1 MPTLHRNIKNGVL
14 WKNKNGN
21 LVPFSI
27 KGLRGSDPKLNWTK
41 LFWSELNIPSHGF
54 ILWMAI
60 QGRPDVKSWE
70 FSNDKSLC
78 FFFFKNQLDSHSHLF
93 FECEISKVVWKMVT
107 YFRNIYFEWFP
118 VLENLQ
124 ERLKVK

>member
-78 FFFFKNQLDSHSHLF
+78 FFFF
-93 FECEISKVVWKMVT
+93 SKINWILIH
-107 YFRNIYFEWFP
+107 IYFLNVKFLKWFGKWQHI
-118 VLENLQ
+118 LETSTLNGFLY
-124 ERLKVK
+124 LKICKKD